1 MAKETKKDT
10 NMLSDIGIEVSNDKI
25 AIDTAKTKEFFGNIQ
40 QHIQDTAQ
48 NIGEHIEKG
57 TQNAGI
63 KVDDEHIEVDL
74 QQTKNFIEEMGEKI
88 EHFLAHLE
96 HSVDKLSKK

>member
-10 NMLSDIGIEVSNDKI
+10 NMLSDIGIEVSDDKI

>member
-1 MAKETKKDT
+1 MAQNTKKDT
-10 NMLSDIGIEVSNDKI
+10 NILSDIGIEVSKEKI
-25 AIDTAKTKEFFGNIQ
+25 AIDTAKTKEFFGNIK

-48 NIGEHIEKG
+48 DIGEHIEKG
-57 TQNAGI
+57 TKKAGI

-74 QQTKNFIEEMGEKI
+74 HQTKGFIEEIGEKI

>member
-1 MAKETKKDT
+1 MAKNTKKDT
-10 NMLSDIGIEVSNDKI
+10 NMLSDIGIEVNDEKI

-40 QHIQDTAQ
+40 QHIQNTAQ

-57 TQNAGI
+57 TQNAGV

-74 QQTKNFIEEMGEKI
+74 HQTKGFIEEIGEKI